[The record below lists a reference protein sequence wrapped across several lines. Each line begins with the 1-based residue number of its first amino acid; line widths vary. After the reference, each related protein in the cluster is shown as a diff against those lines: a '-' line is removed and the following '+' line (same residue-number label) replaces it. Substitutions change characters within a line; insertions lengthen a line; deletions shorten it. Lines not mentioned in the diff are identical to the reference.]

1 MPMKTTSRNQ
11 LAVILA
17 STALLIACGGQNPT
31 ATPPSAPSA
40 NRIDE
45 FDNTMAWP
53 AATDLS
59 GVRELVGATVV
70 MDSWH
75 KIRYL
80 HGPRPFNCK
89 DGTKANEE
97 MMIAMYDAGNT
108 LGKPVGSGWYAAEL
122 MAGVC
127 GVSQAGLYGCKFD
140 VVGRLTQCGAAAFRE
155 VEQGIVIT
163 RASAGPGTNQA
174 IMQPPRRTQR

>member
-1 MPMKTTSRNQ
+1 MKTTSRNR

-17 STALLIACGGQNPT
+17 SAAALVACSRPNPT
-31 ATPPSAPSA
+31 ATPATAPSA

-45 FDNTMAWP
+45 FENATGWP

-80 HGPRPFNCK
+80 HGARPFNCK
-89 DGTKANEE
+89 DGTKANAE
-97 MMIAMYDAGNT
+97 MMIAVHEEGNT
-108 LGKPVGSGWYAAEL
+108 LGKPVGSGWYVAEL
-122 MAGVC
+122 EAGVC
-127 GVSQAGLYGCKFD
+127 GVSRASQYGCQFD
-140 VVGRLTQCGAAAFRE
+140 AVGRLTECGAAAFRE
-155 VEQGIVIT
+155 VVADGIVIT
-163 RASAGPGTNQA
+163 RASAGPGTKQV
-174 IMQPPRRTQR
+174 IMQPSRRTE